1 MVAYSFKPRFADAIR
16 AGLKCQTIRAD
27 RKRHARPGEALQL
40 FTGMRTQHCRRLLP
54 DQTCTAVMKVEIAFR
69 FDGRIIGITTDGV
82 AVHNLEHFARRD
94 GFYGIE
100 DMSAFWAATHP
111 EKGPRVWHGVLIE
124 WADPAVIRRVAA

>member
-1 MVAYSFKPRFADAIR
+1 MVAYSFAPRFEDAIK

-40 FTGMRTQHCRRLLP
+40 FTGMRTRHCRRILP

-82 AVHNLEHFARRD
+82 PVRNLNHFALRD
-94 GFYGIE
+94 GFNGIE
-100 DMSAFWAATHP
+100 DMSAFWTAKHP
-111 EKGPRVWHGVLIE
+111 QAIETGFSGVLIE
-124 WADPAVIRRVAA
+124 WSDPAYTRRAVA